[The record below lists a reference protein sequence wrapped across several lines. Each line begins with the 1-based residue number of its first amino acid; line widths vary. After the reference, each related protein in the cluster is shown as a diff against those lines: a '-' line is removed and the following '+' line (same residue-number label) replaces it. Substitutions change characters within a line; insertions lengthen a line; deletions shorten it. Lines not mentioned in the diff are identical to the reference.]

1 MNQPTKHVQKP
12 TGMARLVELVLLSL
26 KARASYQ
33 TRVWTALVLP
43 ILAGTVFGWST
54 KAKLE
59 GLILGVLVAA
69 FYTFF
74 QWIWKKFLK

>member
-1 MNQPTKHVQKP
+1 MNQPTKHVQKS

-43 ILAGTVFGWST
+43 ILAGTVCGWST

-59 GLILGVLVAA
+59 GLILGVLVAT
-69 FYTFF
+69 FYTVF
-74 QWIWKKFLK
+74 QWIWKRFLK